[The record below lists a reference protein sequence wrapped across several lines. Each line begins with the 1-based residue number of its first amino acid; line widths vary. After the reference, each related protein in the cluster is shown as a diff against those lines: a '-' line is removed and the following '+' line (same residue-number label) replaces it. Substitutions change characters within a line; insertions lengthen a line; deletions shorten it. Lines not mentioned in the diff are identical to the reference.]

1 MKKLVLYH
9 NYLFILGFIY
19 YLVFPAF
26 FIANGFWSDYPGMH
40 YLYKYYDNS
49 LLAKYCI
56 IIISYLLLFIAGSY
70 APLKFAKQCKTRRY
84 NSSHISERDLFLLSI
99 PLFVLCNY
107 FIFKSRS
114 ILFQGYAV
122 DYDVTLMGTVATCNL
137 FFLFFYLYIRMNMME
152 SSKKN
157 IYNSFFLY
165 SCLWFSIVL
174 LGLGSRMYI
183 MIPLVAFI
191 IYLIDNKIVSIK
203 KVVYVGLVVVLFF
216 LSIGVWRIGG
226 NIADLE
232 SLLYIGFGEPL
243 FTWISIVSMFSYTS
257 ELPLLAFPFNYLSSF
272 VNFVPSIIF
281 PLKGEFVSE
290 ISLPF
295 DAPLGAT
302 NLLVSVISNFGLL
315 GGGVFLFI
323 LGFSFT
329 YIRYNF
335 RGHFGLTYYYCLCGI
350 IPFQL
355 FRDAFPIVN
364 KMIFINFF
372 ILPMAIF
379 FIQNKLVKS
388 SRSSV

>member
-1 MKKLVLYH
+1 MKKLILYH
-9 NYLFILGFIY
+9 NYLFVLGFIY
-19 YLVFPAF
+19 YLVFPVF
-26 FIANGFWSDYPGMH
+26 FISNGLLGDYPGMH

-49 LLAKYCI
+49 LLVKYCI

-70 APLKFAKQCKTRRY
+70 APLKFIKQCKIRIQ
-84 NSSHISERDLFLLSI
+84 NSIHVSERDLFILSI
-99 PLFVLCNY
+99 PLFVFCNY
-107 FIFKSRS
+107 FIFESRS
-114 ILFQGYAV
+114 MLFQGYAV
-122 DYDVTLMGTVATCNL
+122 DYDVTLMGIVATCNV
-137 FFLFFYLYIRMNMME
+137 FFLFFYMYIRMSVMQ
-152 SSKKN
+152 SSKKKF
-157 IYNSFFLY
+157 YKKFFLY

-183 MIPLVAFI
+183 MIPLVASI
-191 IYLIDNKIVSIK
+191 IYLIDNKIVSMK
-203 KVVYVGLVVVLFF
+203 KVMYIGFIIALFF

-226 NIADLE
+226 DISDLE
-232 SLLYIGFGEPL
+232 SLLYIGLGEPL
-243 FTWISIVSMFSYTS
+243 FTWISLVSMLSYTP

-272 VNFVPSIIF
+272 VNFVPSIVF

-302 NLLVSVISNFGLL
+302 NLLVSAISNFGLL

-335 RGHFGLTYYYCLCGI
+335 RGRFGLTYYYCLCGI

-364 KMIFINFF
+364 KMLFVNLF
-372 ILPMAIF
+372 ILPMVIF
-379 FIQNKLVKS
+379 LIQNKLVKS
-388 SRSSV
+388 TRSSV

>member
-1 MKKLVLYH
+1 MKKLVLCH
-9 NYLFILGFIY
+9 NYLFVLGFIY
-19 YLVFPAF
+19 YLVFPVF

-49 LLAKYCI
+49 LLVKYCI
-56 IIISYLLLFIAGSY
+56 IILSYLLLFMAGSY
-70 APLKFAKQCKTRRY
+70 APLKFIKQCKTKTQ
-84 NSSHISERDLFLLSI
+84 NSIHVSERDLFLLSI
-99 PLFVLCNY
+99 PLFVFCNY
-107 FIFKSRS
+107 FILESRS
-114 ILFQGYAV
+114 MLFQGYAV
-122 DYDVTLMGTVATCNL
+122 DYDVTLMGTVATCNV
-137 FFLFFYLYIRMNMME
+137 FFLFFYMYIRMSVIDNF
-152 SSKKN
+152 KKVF
-157 IYNSFFLY
+157 YKKYFLY

-183 MIPLVAFI
+183 MIPLVVYI
-191 IYLIDNKIVSIK
+191 IYLIDNKIISVK
-203 KVVYVGLVVVLFF
+203 KILCVGFIIALFF

-226 NIADLE
+226 DISDLE

-243 FTWISIVSMFSYTS
+243 YTWISLISMLSYTP
-257 ELPLLAFPFNYLSSF
+257 ELPLIAFPFNYLSSF
-272 VNFVPSIIF
+272 VNFVPSIVF

-315 GGGVFLFI
+315 GGGVFLFV

-329 YIRYNF
+329 YVRYNF
-335 RGHFGLTYYYCLCGI
+335 RGCFGLTYYYCLCGI

-372 ILPMAIF
+372 ILPMTIF

-388 SRSSV
+388 SQSSV

>member
-19 YLVFPAF
+19 YLVFPVF

-49 LLAKYCI
+49 LLVKYCI
-56 IIISYLLLFIAGSY
+56 IIISYLLLFLAGSY
-70 APLKFAKQCKTRRY
+70 APLKFVKQCRTRIQK
-84 NSSHISERDLFLLSI
+84 SIHVSERDLFLLSI
-99 PLFVLCNY
+99 PLLAFCNY
-107 FIFKSRS
+107 CVFKNRS
-114 ILFQGYAV
+114 MLFQGYAV
-122 DYDVTLMGTVATCNL
+122 DYDVTLMGTVATCNV
-137 FFLFFYLYIRMNMME
+137 FFLFFYMYIRMSVME
-152 SSKKN
+152 SFKKTF
-157 IYNSFFLY
+157 YKKYFLY

-183 MIPLVAFI
+183 MIPLITFVVH
-191 IYLIDNKIVSIK
+191 LIDNEIVSVK
-203 KVVYVGLVVVLFF
+203 KVLYVGFVIALFF
-216 LSIGVWRIGG
+216 LLIGVWRIGG
-226 NIADLE
+226 DISNFE

-243 FTWISIVSMFSYTS
+243 FTWISLVSMFSYTP

-272 VNFVPSIIF
+272 VNFVPTIIL
-281 PLKGEFVSE
+281 PLKGEFVSD

-315 GGGVFLFI
+315 GGGIFLFI

-329 YIRYNF
+329 YVRYNF
-335 RGHFGLTYYYCLCGI
+335 RGCFGLTYYYCLCGI

-364 KMIFINFF
+364 KMMFVNFF
-372 ILPMAIF
+372 ILPVAIF
-379 FIQNKLVKS
+379 FIQSKLVKS
-388 SRSSV
+388 SQSTV